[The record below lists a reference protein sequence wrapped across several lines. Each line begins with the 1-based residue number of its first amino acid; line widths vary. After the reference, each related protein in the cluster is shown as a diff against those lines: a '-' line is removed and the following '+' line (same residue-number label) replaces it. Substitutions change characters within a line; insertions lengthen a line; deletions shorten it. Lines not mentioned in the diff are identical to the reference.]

1 MKLTTALGALA
12 LAACGP
18 AAAPAPEPARCGP
31 SVPPTAQHPIS
42 IRATSLAGEYQ
53 LIQVHS
59 QPIGGVMTAAVL
71 HLEPLDSTAKAAAV
85 GGAVR
90 DLTGWVEPADGA
102 GEKLPAVLAGEH
114 LRIGRV
120 GGQGAQQLTITA
132 VAPEGFWGWWKAEPG
147 MAVHMEPDT
156 RRLVPDPAGYFCALR
171 RDSAR

>member
-31 SVPPTAQHPIS
+31 SVPPTAQHPIT
-42 IRATSLAGEYQ
+42 IRPTSLAGEYQ

-59 QPIGGVMTAAVL
+59 QPIGGVVTSAILLLA
-71 HLEPLDSTAKAAAV
+71 PLDSAAKAAAV
-85 GGAVR
+85 GGPVR
-90 DLTGWVEPADGA
+90 ELTGWLESDGRA
-102 GEKLPAVLAGEH
+102 GERVPVVLAGEH

-132 VAPEGFWGWWKAEPG
+132 VAPDGFWGWWKAEPG
-147 MAVHMEPDT
+147 MIVQMEPDT
-156 RRLVPDPAGYFCALR
+156 RRVVPVPAGYFCALR
-171 RDSAR
+171 RGSAR